1 MDLNFTVGSYKAA
14 SRFFDKF
21 SDGFYSR
28 YCNKTHGG
36 LCTGLCSNFFNR
48 NCNKTHGGFCTG
60 FAKIFSA
67 DLAADSRTGFL
78 PDFETDFTRFVF
90 CKKCAVSVEVRIIKW

>member
-36 LCTGLCSNFFNR
+36 LCTG
-48 NCNKTHGGFCTG
+48 

-78 PDFETDFTRFVF
+78 PDSETEFTRFVF
-90 CKKCAVSVEVRIIKW
+90 YKKCAVSVEVRIIKW